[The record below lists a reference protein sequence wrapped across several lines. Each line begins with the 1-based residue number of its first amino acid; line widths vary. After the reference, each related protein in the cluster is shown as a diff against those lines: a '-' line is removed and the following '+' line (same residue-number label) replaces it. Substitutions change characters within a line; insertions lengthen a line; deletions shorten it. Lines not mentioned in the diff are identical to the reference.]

1 MLLMVV
7 VVLGL
12 VGGIGIW
19 GMGPREAVEVMVYT
33 VVYCLHLFIV
43 VKDATLYK

>member
-1 MLLMVV
+1 MLLVVLVFVEV

-19 GMGPREAVEVMVYT
+19 GMGPREAVEVMVYA
-33 VVYCLHLFIV
+33 VVYCLGFI
-43 VKDATLYK
+43 YCS